1 MLFSVWYKV
10 FLKGV
15 VEKILLFFSLKDCT
29 LKAADVVEQ
38 Y

>member
-1 MLFSVWYKV
+1 MLFPVWYKV

-15 VEKILLFFSLKDCT
+15 FEQIFFFPQDCT
-29 LKAADVVEQ
+29 LKAANVVEQ